1 MSQNLSVETYLK
13 IKILET
19 GVYTVNFSELP
30 LSCGDEVGM
39 IFVELG
45 EKLISSFILFT
56 LENLFISSQNSYKK
70 NVPNIFFEWG
80 GNKFLKREGEIII
93 F

>member
-30 LSCGDEVGM
+30 LSYGDEVGM

-45 EKLISSFILFT
+45 EKLINWISKVLSSFSPLKIYSFPLKIHT
-56 LENLFISSQNSYKK
+56 KK
-70 NVPNIFFEWG
+70 NVPNIFF
-80 GNKFLKREGEIII
+80 
-93 F
+93 